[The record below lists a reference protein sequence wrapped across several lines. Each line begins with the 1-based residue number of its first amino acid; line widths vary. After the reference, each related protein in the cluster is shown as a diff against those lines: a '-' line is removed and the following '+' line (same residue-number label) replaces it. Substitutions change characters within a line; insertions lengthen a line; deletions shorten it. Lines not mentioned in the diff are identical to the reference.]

1 MKKLILKSKLT
12 NLLKPLIILMI
23 FSSCTQPTDNE
34 KKAGEFEIQ
43 TKYSKIRSCNSGGG
57 LFIVYLEP
65 GYDFEGKVE
74 LTVIG
79 EDSLNIDLNRNFLD
93 KKNLVAEPT
102 IKPNLIVNED
112 TQIHEI
118 LITAKNEIT
127 SKLISLE
134 VEMCIWDGA
143 ISQENLDRF
152 NNMIDLVLKQNNKY
166 EFLKNED
173 FYSYCTYPQI
183 LIVSHYTFISENWE
197 VRFCH
202 HEMIP
207 PHDWSMILIRKR
219 GEIEAEVSYKKDSST
234 NDYVYEI
241 PISEYPILYGY

>member
-1 MKKLILKSKLT
+1 MKILILKSKLT
-12 NLLKPLIILMI
+12 NLIRLLIILII
-23 FSSCTQPTDNE
+23 FFGCTQPTDNE
-34 KKAGEFEIQ
+34 NKAGEFEIQ

-74 LTVIG
+74 LTIIG
-79 EDSLNIDLNRNFLD
+79 EDSLNIDVNRNYLD
-93 KKNLVAEPT
+93 KNNRVAEIT
-102 IKPNLIVNED
+102 IKPNFIEIED
-112 TQIHEI
+112 AQIHEI
-118 LITAKNEIT
+118 LIIAKNDIT
-127 SKLISLE
+127 SKLLLLE

-143 ISQENLDRF
+143 ISPENLDRF
-152 NNMIDLVLKQNNKY
+152 NNMIDLVLKQNQKY
-166 EFLKNED
+166 EFFRNED

-183 LIVSHYTFISENWE
+183 LIVSHYTFLSENWE

-219 GEIEAEVSYKKDSST
+219 GEIEAEISYKNDSS
-234 NDYVYEI
+234 NNNYVNEI